1 MQSSGQ
7 NAWRLQALAL
17 RALACG
23 AVMACSTPAWATEGA
38 LGRQVT
44 GTSVQPNVGIVA
56 PEPVTVV
63 NLSQIYLDGSL
74 HGGREVPV
82 GRNIAVD
89 LDAKV
94 AFTLATVL
102 KTWDT
107 GPGKWNFASGMT
119 LPYVWTQVNAS
130 VTGPRGNSAG
140 TSDRASNLFDLYFTP
155 IVAGYHFSETQHIA
169 LSLNIWAPTGRYNAS
184 NLANPSLN
192 NWTFIP
198 QVAYTG
204 IFPESHWQVDAVS
217 SLQIYTPNRDTD
229 YHNAPLFGTDV
240 MARRMFGNGVGVGMI
255 VGTIL
260 QLGNDR
266 GDTANRLNGFKGHDL
281 ALGPIL
287 TYDRKLASNRSLA
300 MSLRWVPTVAS
311 TNRLDSGSTV
321 MASVGLVF

>member
-1 MQSSGQ
+1 MAGK
-7 NAWRLQALAL
+7 ALAGLGALAL
-17 RALACG
+17 AA
-23 AVMACSTPAWATEGA
+23 PAWATEGA
-38 LGRQVT
+38 LGRQIS
-44 GTSVQPNVGIVA
+44 GTSVQANIGIVS

-63 NLSQIYLDGSL
+63 NLSEIYLDGSL

-82 GRNIAVD
+82 GRNISVG
-89 LDAKV
+89 LEGKL

-107 GPGKWNFASGMT
+107 GTGKWNFASGMT
-119 LPYVWTQVNAS
+119 VPYLWTKVDAA
-130 VTGPRGNSAG
+130 VTGPRGNTVDTKDSA
-140 TSDRASNLFDLYFTP
+140 SDLFDLYFTP
-155 IVAGYHFSETQHIA
+155 IVAGYHFSETEHIA
-169 LSLNIWAPTGRYNAS
+169 FSLNFWAPTGRYNAN

-198 QVAYTG
+198 QIAYTG
-204 IFPESHWQVDAVS
+204 IFPESHWQLDAVT
-217 SLQIYTPNRDTD
+217 SLQIYTPNRDTG

-240 MARRMFGNGVGVGMI
+240 MARRMFSNGIGAGMV

-287 TYDRKLASNRSLA
+287 TYDRKLASDRSLS

-311 TNRLDSGSTV
+311 TNRLNSGSTV
-321 MASVGLVF
+321 MASVALVF